1 MPSKYASVDYN
12 KMSNL
17 ALVNYLDTISAKDFS
32 YVNPDTKVRYFMS
45 KYGKD
50 LIDAIRGTDLFL
62 SAVAAQKITESAYGK
77 SSLAAKHNNFGGIK
91 AMKGFPS
98 VAMDTTEVVKGKTI
112 KTIEKFTI
120 FPTPKEAFRSYV
132 NLLQGNA
139 RYAKV
144 FTAKTPEEQILEMA
158 KAGYT
163 TTPPDKYLYTMQG
176 NINRIRKMYPI
187 GKVV

>member
-1 MPSKYASVDYN
+1 MPSKASATDLS
-12 KMSNL
+12 KMNNL
-17 ALVNYLDTISAKDFS
+17 ALVNLLDTYSIRDFA
-32 YVNPDTKVRYFMS
+32 YVSPDIKVRYFMS
-45 KYGKD
+45 KYGAD

-77 SSLAAKHNNFGGIK
+77 SALSAKHNNFGGIK
-91 AMKGFPS
+91 AMKGYPS

-112 KTIEKFTI
+112 KTKDKFTI
-120 FPTPKEAFRSYV
+120 FATPKEAFKSYV
-132 NLLQGNA
+132 ALLQGNP

-144 FTAKTPEEQILEMA
+144 FTAKSPEEQIKEMA

-163 TTPPDKYLYTMQG
+163 TTPPDDYLYTMQG